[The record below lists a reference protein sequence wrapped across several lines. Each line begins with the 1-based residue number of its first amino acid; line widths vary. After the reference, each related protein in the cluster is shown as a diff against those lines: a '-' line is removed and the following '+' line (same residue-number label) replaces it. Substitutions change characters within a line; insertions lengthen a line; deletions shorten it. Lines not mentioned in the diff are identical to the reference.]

1 MVGITRRKVIL
12 HSRLYTPHST
22 LHTLDTLHALHF
34 TLHTSH
40 STFYTLHSTL
50 YTLYT
55 PHSAFD
61 TPHLALYMFHSALC
75 TPHLTL
81 QTPHFTHYTLR
92 DSAFFCHVIYIWV
105 RWFLVFLGW
114 VVRARV
120 PEHVLVHFT
129 QHRFLGIAM
138 PLQNM
143 KQFVKH
149 AMFLLETFVAE
160 CKAC

>member
-1 MVGITRRKVIL
+1 M
-12 HSRLYTPHST
+12 T
-22 LHTLDTLHALHF
+22 LHTLHALHSALDTPHF
-34 TLHTSH
+34 TRSTLYTPHLTLHTVH
-40 STFYTLHSTL
+40 
-50 YTLYT
+50 TLYT

-61 TPHLALYMFHSALC
+61 TPHLALYMFHSTLC

-92 DSAFFCHVIYIWV
+92 DSAFFCHVICIWV

-114 VVRARV
+114 VVHARV
-120 PEHVLVHFT
+120 PEHVLVHFK

-138 PLQNM
+138 PLQDM